1 MRLYDA
7 ILALLLMTL
16 LASAA
21 GCKKHRPAA
30 GAPATSAPTET
41 QPSAVEPPA
50 SEAKPE
56 TEKPKETPP
65 ELVVPEP
72 KPAPAEPKPK
82 PAAPPVPAPKISPR
96 LTPAEQ
102 ADLERKTTEAIATAE
117 KNLEKS
123 FGKKL
128 NATQHDLVQKIRGFL
143 AQSREAIQSNDWMR
157 AWTLAEKARVLS
169 VELVNSLGNS

>member
-1 MRLYDA
+1 MQLRSI
-7 ILALLLMTL
+7 ILGLVLMTL

-30 GAPATSAPTET
+30 SAPAASAPAET
-41 QPSAVEPPA
+41 HPPSEEPPA

-56 TEKPKETPP
+56 AEKPKEAPP
-65 ELVVPEP
+65 ELTVPEP
-72 KPAPAEPKPK
+72 KPTPAEPKPK
-82 PAAPPVPAPKISPR
+82 PVAPPVPAPKISPR

-102 ADLERKTTEAIATAE
+102 AELQRKTLEAIATAE

-123 FGKKL
+123 FGKQL
-128 NATQHDLVQKIRGFL
+128 NAIQHDLVQKIRGFL
-143 AQSREAIQSNDWMR
+143 AQSREAIQSNDWTR

-169 VELVNSLGNS
+169 VELVNSLGSS